1 LVQHIPDT
9 GAFHENFATR
19 SYTMKSKYLMIT
31 LCVTSLA
38 LSGCASKYVES
49 DQYSGFLKDYS
60 ALKEEKSPSGAAVM
74 RWIDPK
80 VDANKFSSVY
90 IEPSQLYPKP
100 QATEK
105 IPDSTLQ
112 GITQYYNQALQ
123 TQFSKVL
130 PLAKGPGPGVLVVRP
145 AITAVSAKTKG
156 LRPYE
161 VIPIALV
168 AAGVSAATGIRDQD
182 TSLSTEAQ
190 FIDASNNK
198 VVAQVVRKGAGAEL
212 ENSDQVMT
220 AKDARAVLDGWA
232 TDMVKS
238 FQQLKAKH

>member
-1 LVQHIPDT
+1 MQV
-9 GAFHENFATR
+9 
-19 SYTMKSKYLMIT
+19 KSLAAA
-31 LCVTSLA
+31 LCVASLA
-38 LSGCASKYVES
+38 LSGCASKYVEP

-74 RWIDPK
+74 RWIDPN
-80 VDANKFSSVY
+80 VNVNKFSSVY
-90 IEPSQLYPKP
+90 VEPSQLYPKP

-161 VIPIALV
+161 VIPIALL
-168 AAGVSAATGIRDQD
+168 AAGVSTATGIRDQD

-190 FIDASNNK
+190 FLDASNNK
-198 VVAQVVRKGAGAEL
+198 VVAQVVRKGAGADL
-212 ENSDQVMT
+212 DNADQVMT
-220 AKDARAVLDGWA
+220 AKDAKAVLDGWA
-232 TDMVKS
+232 IDIVKS
-238 FQQLKAKH
+238 FEQLKTKH

>member
-1 LVQHIPDT
+1 MQVKS
-9 GAFHENFATR
+9 FAAA
-19 SYTMKSKYLMIT
+19 
-31 LCVTSLA
+31 LCVASLA
-38 LSGCASKYVES
+38 LSGCASKYVEP

-80 VDANKFSSVY
+80 IDANKFSSVY
-90 IEPSQLYPKP
+90 VEPSQLYPKP

-161 VIPIALV
+161 VIPIALL
-168 AAGVSAATGIRDQD
+168 AAGVSTATGIRDQD

-190 FIDASNNK
+190 FLDASNNK
-198 VVAQVVRKGAGAEL
+198 VVAQVVRKGAGADL
-212 ENSDQVMT
+212 DNSDQVMT
-220 AKDARAVLDGWA
+220 AKDAKAVLDGWA
-232 TDMVKS
+232 IDIVKS
-238 FQQLKAKH
+238 FEQLKTKH